1 MDCRS
6 LPPGADLIHSDLR
19 PFLMPPQY
27 ESYPFKKIDE
37 LVGKI
42 EKHEKEKGGS

>member
-1 MDCRS
+1 
-6 LPPGADLIHSDLR
+6 L
-19 PFLMPPQY
+19 PPQY

-37 LVGKI
+37 LVEKM

>member
-1 MDCRS
+1 
-6 LPPGADLIHSDLR
+6 L
-19 PFLMPPQY
+19 PPQY

-37 LVGKI
+37 LVGKM